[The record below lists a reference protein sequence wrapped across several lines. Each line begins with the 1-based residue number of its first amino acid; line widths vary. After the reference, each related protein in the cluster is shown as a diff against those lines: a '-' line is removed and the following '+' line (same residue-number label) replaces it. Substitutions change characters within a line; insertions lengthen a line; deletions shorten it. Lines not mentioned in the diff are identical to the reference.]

1 MKKIL
6 TGIDIGSRFIKIVV
20 TEFNDNKNYVLA
32 STCVKSKGVKNGLI
46 EDPSLVVE
54 SLNVGLTNIEDKL
67 GVPISKAIIT
77 IPSNDRNLSITSGST
92 EILGEE
98 HTVDARD
105 VKTCIENATNDKV
118 GDDMALVTVSP
129 IVFRIDDKEDGVKDP
144 IGEVG
149 STLSVKVVLGS
160 VPKKNIMPIL
170 QVMKEVGI
178 EVVDYVFSEVA
189 DYYNVI
195 GSKYDN
201 LVGGVIN
208 IGYDKMNVSVFNKG
222 IMIKDEIIDSGSRN
236 IEQDLMY
243 IYKIKRGMAKNIKE
257 NFAYAATSL
266 ATKDALDIDNAEGKP
281 ISITNLE
288 ASGIV
293 ESRLKDLLELTKK
306 QINLLTKR
314 EISYIIISGGISEM
328 IGFKEVLD
336 DIYGMI
342 GEKLEIKA
350 MGIRNNMY
358 SSAYG
363 ATLYLSDKLRKRNE
377 DFSMVDKNIS
387 ENSEDTKESVLDK
400 VFGIFG

>member
-6 TGIDIGSRFIKIVV
+6 TGIDIGSKFIKIVV

-46 EDPSLVVE
+46 EDQSLVIE
-54 SLNVGLTNIEDKL
+54 SLKVGLTNIEDKL

-77 IPSNDRNLSITSGST
+77 VPSNDINLSITSGTT

-98 HTVDARD
+98 HTVDTRD
-105 VKTCIENATNDKV
+105 VKTCIENATVDKV
-118 GDDMALVTVSP
+118 LDDMALVTVSP

-160 VPKKNIMPIL
+160 VPKKNIMPII

-178 EVVDYVFSEVA
+178 EVVDYVFEEVA

-195 GSKYDN
+195 GTKYDN
-201 LVGGVIN
+201 LVGGVVN
-208 IGYDKMNVSVFNKG
+208 IGYDKINVSVFNKG
-222 IMIKDEIIDSGSRN
+222 IMIKDEIINSGSRN

-257 NFAYAATSL
+257 NFAYASKSL
-266 ATKDALDIDNAEGKP
+266 ATKDALDIENAEGKP

-288 ASGIV
+288 CSSIV
-293 ESRLKDLLELTKK
+293 ESRLKDLLELIKK

-336 DIYGMI
+336 STYGMI
-342 GEKLEIKA
+342 GEKLEIKT

-363 ATLYLSDKLRKRNE
+363 ATLYLSDKLKKRREN
-377 DFSMVDKNIS
+377 FSMVDKNIK

>member
-20 TEFNDNKNYVLA
+20 TEFNNDKNYILA
-32 STCVKSKGVKNGLI
+32 STCVKAKGVKSGLI
-46 EDPSLVVE
+46 VDTDLVIE
-54 SLNVGLTNIEDKL
+54 SLKVALTNIEDKL
-67 GVPISKAIIT
+67 GVPISKAIVT
-77 IPSNDRNLSITSGST
+77 VPSNDRNLSITSGST
-92 EILGEE
+92 EIMGEE

-105 VKTCIENATNDKV
+105 VKTCIENATMDKV
-118 GDDMALVTVSP
+118 SDDMALVTVSP

-144 IGEVG
+144 VGEVG
-149 STLSVKVVLGS
+149 STLSAKVVLGS
-160 VPKKNIMPIL
+160 IPKKNILPIV
-170 QVMKEVGI
+170 QVMKEVGV

-195 GSKYDN
+195 GGKYDN
-201 LVGGVIN
+201 LVGGLIN

-222 IMIKDEIIDSGSRN
+222 IMIKDEIIESGSRN

-243 IYKIKRGMAKNIKE
+243 IYKIKRSVAKNIKE
-257 NFAYAATSL
+257 NFAYAASHL
-266 ATKDALDIDNAEGKP
+266 ATKDAIDLENSEGKP

-288 ASGIV
+288 ASQIV

-328 IGFKEVLD
+328 IGFTDVLD
-336 DIYGMI
+336 SIYGMN
-342 GEKLEIKA
+342 GEKLEIKQV
-350 MGIRNNMY
+350 GIRNNMY

-363 ATLYLSDKLRKRNE
+363 ATLYLCDKLKKRNS
-377 DFSMVDKNIS
+377 DYSMVDKNIK